1 MKNLLL
7 LTLINLS
14 LITSIEAKEVSK
26 NEPIPITVTPQE
38 SAKIINI
45 SGKQRMLTQKM
56 TKEALFVA
64 IGIDKDNNIKNLK
77 ETMKNFENGLDIL
90 LHGDQNL
97 TISKTDDKEI
107 IEQLT
112 KVSALWTL
120 FKLELTKVLE
130 NRADAKSF
138 ENIAKDNLLLLKS
151 MDDAVDMFTI
161 KSNFYQKNHK
171 LADQINLAGR
181 QRMLTQ
187 KMTKE
192 LLLVAYD
199 ISPEKNRKN
208 TQKSGELFEVTLK
221 NLIDNTS
228 DEKIT
233 KQLYKVA
240 EMWAKYRTII
250 ITVNTSKNS
259 LNRLDKL
266 NMPLLKEMDSAVK
279 MYENLAKK

>member
-1 MKNLLL
+1 MKKLLL
-7 LTLINLS
+7 ITLINLG
-14 LITSIEAKEVSK
+14 LITTIEAKEVSK
-26 NEPIPITVTPQE
+26 NEPIPITITQQE
-38 SAKIINI
+38 SAKIINL

-56 TKEALFVA
+56 SKEALFIA
-64 IGIDKDNNIKNLK
+64 LGIDKDKNIKNLK
-77 ETMKNFENGLDIL
+77 ETIKSFENGLDIL
-90 LHGDQNL
+90 LNGDQNL
-97 TISKTDDKEI
+97 TISKTSDKEI
-107 IEQLT
+107 IEQLS
-112 KVSALWTL
+112 KVSALWTI
-120 FKLELTKVLE
+120 FKLELTKLLE
-130 NRADAKSF
+130 NRADVNSF

-199 ISPEKNRKN
+199 IDTKKNRRN
-208 TQKSGELFEVTLK
+208 TQKTGEQFEITLK

-240 EMWAKYRTII
+240 EMWSKYRTII
-250 ITVNTSKNS
+250 IMVNTSKNS
-259 LNRLDKL
+259 LKRLDKL

-279 MYENLAKK
+279 MYQDLAKK